1 MNVRVLH
8 REEVNYRNSSHL
20 NVNLSSSAMR
30 EQYSMVW
37 YCLLLLI
44 SRATGS
50 VNCLLLSEMQK
61 YLFINPLPSPTSM
74 TFALDQQTFSKV
86 LVVNTEKQS
95 RQINICLRKT
105 IYHIFKLLVVKKKK
119 LQYFENIRDCFT
131 MFFFFSSPHATPLFW
146 GWLKKTTKILY
157 NLIFS
162 FAWIH

>member
-1 MNVRVLH
+1 MDVRALH
-8 REEVNYRNSSHL
+8 RKEVNYRNSSHL
-20 NVNLSSSAMR
+20 NVSLSSSAMR

-74 TFALDQQTFSKV
+74 TFSLDQQTFSKV
-86 LVVNTEKQS
+86 LVVNTDKQS

-105 IYHIFKLLVVKKKK
+105 IYHIFKLLVVKKKN
-119 LQYFENIRDCFT
+119 YNILKTLEIASPCS
-131 MFFFFSSPHATPLFW
+131 FFSLLLMQPHSPEAD
-146 GWLKKTTKILY
+146 
-157 NLIFS
+157 
-162 FAWIH
+162 